1 MYDYIFFDLDGTLT
15 DPVMGI
21 TNSVMYALKKFN
33 IEVDDRK
40 ELYKF
45 IGPPLKDGFMNYYGF
60 SEREAV
66 AAVEYYRENFRVK
79 GLFENE
85 VYDGTVA
92 LLEKI
97 KQAGKKII
105 LATSKPE
112 EFALIILKHFD
123 LFKYFDLV
131 CGATFDEKRSEKPQV
146 IEYAINKLRICDT
159 SRCVMIGD
167 RKYDIEGAKC
177 FKMDSIG
184 VTYGYGS
191 REELENEGATHIVDR
206 QLDILKLL

>member
-15 DPVMGI
+15 DPVIGI

-33 IEVDDRK
+33 IEVADRR
-40 ELYKF
+40 ELYRF

-60 SEREAV
+60 NEQDAI

-97 KQAGKKII
+97 EKAGKKII

-123 LFKYFDLV
+123 LYKYFDLV
-131 CGATFDEKRSEKPQV
+131 CGATFDEKRSEKTQV
-146 IEYAINKLRICDT
+146 MEYAINKLGVTDIT
-159 SRCVMIGD
+159 RCVMIGD
-167 RKYDIEGAKC
+167 RKYDIEGANH
-177 FKMDSIG
+177 FGMDSIG

-191 REELENEGATHIVDR
+191 REELENEDATHIVDNINEIFD
-206 QLDILKLL
+206 LI